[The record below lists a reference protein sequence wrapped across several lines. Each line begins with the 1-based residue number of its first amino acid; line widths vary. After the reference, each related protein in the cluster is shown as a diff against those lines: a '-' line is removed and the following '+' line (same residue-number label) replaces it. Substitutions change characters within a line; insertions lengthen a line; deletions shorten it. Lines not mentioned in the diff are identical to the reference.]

1 MQITQLIEVRE
12 GTVLLPGFDDKE
24 VDGLLGGALL

>member
-1 MQITQLIEVRE
+1 MQMIGDRE

-24 VDGLLGGALL
+24 VDGLLDITCCD